1 MKLDRKT
8 FLQLGVFGLALG
20 SAAGAVAQAY
30 PTKPIRLII
39 ASAPG
44 GGTDGIGRVMAEALG
59 ALLKQ
64 PVVPENKAGASGQIG
79 SDALLKSAPDG
90 YTIMITQNAQTTNPA
105 LFRKL
110 PYDTLKDFTPIAPVA
125 TSPLVLVA
133 GTASGVK
140 SLKDLV
146 ELGRRDPKA
155 LNFATAESSIRL
167 AVQQLSDATSL
178 RMQQLPY
185 KGTGPAVTDVAGGH
199 VNFAVTTMASVLP
212 FRGTGRMNFVGVLAA
227 ERSPFLPEVPTLAE
241 QGFPGIEVRGWWGL
255 FGPANM
261 PPAVTQ
267 QLNAAVRSA
276 LQTPEVRQ
284 KIGNFLASPWLASP
298 AEFDAWVQREVA
310 NIQQLA
316 RKAGIEPE

>member
-1 MKLDRKT
+1 MKRKT
-8 FLQLGVFGLALG
+8 FLSLSLLSVALG
-20 SAAGAVAQAY
+20 GASSAIAQGY
-30 PTKPIRLII
+30 PNKPVKLII

-44 GGTDGIGRVMAEALG
+44 GGTDGIGRVIAEALG
-59 ALLKQ
+59 GILKQ
-64 PVVPENKAGASGQIG
+64 SVVPENKAGASGQIG

-90 YTIMITQNAQTTNPA
+90 YTIMITQNAHTTNPA

-110 PYDTLKDFTPIAPVA
+110 PYDTLKDFTPIAPLA

-146 ELGRRDPKA
+146 DLGRRDPKS

-167 AVQQLSDATSL
+167 AVQQLSDTTGL
-178 RMQQLPY
+178 KMQQLPY

-227 ERSPFLPEVPTLAE
+227 ERSSFLPEVPTLAE

-255 FGPANM
+255 FGPANL

-267 QLNAAVRSA
+267 QLNAAVRTA

-284 KIGNFLASPWLASP
+284 KIGNFLASPWLATPS
-298 AEFDAWVQREVA
+298 EFDAWIQREVSS
-310 NIQQLA
+310 IQQLA

>member
-1 MKLDRKT
+1 MKRKT
-8 FLQLGVFGLALG
+8 FLSLSLLSMALG
-20 SAAGAVAQAY
+20 GASSAMAQGY
-30 PTKPIRLII
+30 PNKPVKLII

-44 GGTDGIGRVMAEALG
+44 GGTDGIGRVIAEALG
-59 ALLKQ
+59 VILKQ
-64 PVVPENKAGASGQIG
+64 SVVPENKAGASGQIG

-90 YTIMITQNAQTTNPA
+90 YTIMITQNAHTTNPA
-105 LFRKL
+105 LVRKL
-110 PYDTLKDFTPIAPVA
+110 PYDTLKDFTPIAPLA

-146 ELGRRDPKA
+146 DLGRRDPKS

-167 AVQQLSDATSL
+167 AVQQLSDTTGL
-178 RMQQLPY
+178 KMQQLPY

-227 ERSPFLPEVPTLAE
+227 ERSSFLPEVPTLAE

-255 FGPANM
+255 FGPANL

-267 QLNAAVRSA
+267 QLNAAVRTA

-284 KIGNFLASPWLASP
+284 KIGNFLASPWLATPS
-298 AEFDAWVQREVA
+298 EFDAWIQREVSS
-310 NIQQLA
+310 IQQLA

>member
-1 MKLDRKT
+1 MKRKT
-8 FLQLGVFGLALG
+8 FLSLSLLSMALG
-20 SAAGAVAQAY
+20 GASSAMAQGY
-30 PTKPIRLII
+30 PNKPVKLII

-44 GGTDGIGRVMAEALG
+44 GGTDGIGRVIAEALG
-59 ALLKQ
+59 GILKQ
-64 PVVPENKAGASGQIG
+64 SVVPENKAGASGQIG

-90 YTIMITQNAQTTNPA
+90 YTIMITQNAHTTNPA

-110 PYDTLKDFTPIAPVA
+110 PYDTLKDFTPIAPLA

-146 ELGRRDPKA
+146 DLGRRDPKS

-167 AVQQLSDATSL
+167 AVQQLSDTTGL
-178 RMQQLPY
+178 KMQQLPY

-227 ERSPFLPEVPTLAE
+227 ERSSFLPEVPTLAE

-255 FGPANM
+255 FGPANL

-267 QLNAAVRSA
+267 QLNAAVRTA

-284 KIGNFLASPWLASP
+284 KIGNFLASPWLATPS
-298 AEFDAWVQREVA
+298 EFDAWIQREVSS
-310 NIQQLA
+310 IQQLA

>member
-1 MKLDRKT
+1 MKRKT
-8 FLQLGVFGLALG
+8 FLSLSLLSVALG
-20 SAAGAVAQAY
+20 GASSAMAQGY
-30 PTKPIRLII
+30 PNKPVKLII

-44 GGTDGIGRVMAEALG
+44 GGTDGIGRVIAEALG
-59 ALLKQ
+59 GILKQ
-64 PVVPENKAGASGQIG
+64 SVVPENKAGASGQIG

-90 YTIMITQNAQTTNPA
+90 YTIMITQNAHTTNPA

-110 PYDTLKDFTPIAPVA
+110 PYDTLKDFTPIAPLA

-146 ELGRRDPKA
+146 DLGRRDPKS

-167 AVQQLSDATSL
+167 AVQQLSDTTGL
-178 RMQQLPY
+178 KMQQLPY

-255 FGPANM
+255 FGPANL

-267 QLNAAVRSA
+267 QLNAAVRTA

-284 KIGNFLASPWLASP
+284 KIGNFLASPWLATPS
-298 AEFDAWVQREVA
+298 EFDAWIQREVSS
-310 NIQQLA
+310 IQQLA

>member
-1 MKLDRKT
+1 MKRKT
-8 FLQLGVFGLALG
+8 FLSLSLLSVALG
-20 SAAGAVAQAY
+20 GASSAMAQGY
-30 PTKPIRLII
+30 PNKPVKLII

-44 GGTDGIGRVMAEALG
+44 GGTDGIGRVIAEALG
-59 ALLKQ
+59 GILKQ
-64 PVVPENKAGASGQIG
+64 SVVPENKAGASGQIG

-90 YTIMITQNAQTTNPA
+90 YTIMITQNAHTTNPA

-110 PYDTLKDFTPIAPVA
+110 PYDTLKDFTPIAPLA

-146 ELGRRDPKA
+146 DLGRRDPKS

-167 AVQQLSDATSL
+167 AVQQLSDTTGL
-178 RMQQLPY
+178 KMQQLPY

-227 ERSPFLPEVPTLAE
+227 ERSSFLPEVPTLAE

-255 FGPANM
+255 FGPANL

-267 QLNAAVRSA
+267 QLNAAVRTA

-284 KIGNFLASPWLASP
+284 KIGNFLASPWLATPS
-298 AEFDAWVQREVA
+298 EFDAWIQREVSS
-310 NIQQLA
+310 IQQLA

>member
-1 MKLDRKT
+1 
-8 FLQLGVFGLALG
+8 
-20 SAAGAVAQAY
+20 
-30 PTKPIRLII
+30 
-39 ASAPG
+39 
-44 GGTDGIGRVMAEALG
+44 
-59 ALLKQ
+59 
-64 PVVPENKAGASGQIG
+64 VVPENKAGASGQIG

-90 YTIMITQNAQTTNPA
+90 YTIMITQNAHTTNPA

-110 PYDTLKDFTPIAPVA
+110 PYDTLKDFTPIAPLA

-146 ELGRRDPKA
+146 DLGRRDPKS

-167 AVQQLSDATSL
+167 AVQQLSDTTGL
-178 RMQQLPY
+178 KMQQLPY

-227 ERSPFLPEVPTLAE
+227 ERSSFLPEVPTLAE

-255 FGPANM
+255 FGPANL

-267 QLNAAVRSA
+267 QLNAAVRTA

-284 KIGNFLASPWLASP
+284 KIGNFLASPWLATPS
-298 AEFDAWVQREVA
+298 EFDAWIQREVSS
-310 NIQQLA
+310 IQQLA